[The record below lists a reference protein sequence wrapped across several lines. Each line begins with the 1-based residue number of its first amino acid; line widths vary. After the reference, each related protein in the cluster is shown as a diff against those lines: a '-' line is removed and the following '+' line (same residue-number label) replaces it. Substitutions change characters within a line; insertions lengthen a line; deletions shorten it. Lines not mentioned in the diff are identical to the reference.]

1 MTLILKL
8 TKHHQK
14 RKLES
19 NIFDEYRCKNFQ
31 ENTNKLNLSTHKT
44 DYIPPPPG
52 IHPKVTR
59 IELHT
64 QTNQYDTSYKEKKNT
79 HYHLNRYLKNI

>member
-14 RKLES
+14 IKLES

-31 ENTNKLNLSTHKT
+31 ENTNKLNLSAHKT
-44 DYIPPPPG
+44 DYIPRPPG
-52 IHPKVTR
+52 IHPKFTR
-59 IELHT
+59 IEPHT
-64 QTNQYDTSYKEKKNT
+64 QTNQYDMSCKEKT
-79 HYHLNRYLKNI
+79 HIITSIDI